1 MGLVDD
7 AKDAASAAAEAKAAE
22 AAYEEG
28 GYPGLFN
35 YKMLRSYM
43 TVKDACCCA

>member
-28 GYPGLFN
+28 
-35 YKMLRSYM
+35 K
-43 TVKDACCCA
+43 VD